1 MVPVV
6 APRCRAARP
15 APRLAHTVAVVA
27 GLSALC
33 ACAVPPVAPP
43 SPATD
48 AFAAPVAVAA
58 GSGGAQL
65 LLRVPGGSPG
75 RPACEQKPGVDA
87 WCDPLPPGVL
97 ARLGTERFPEAALAR
112 VAAAP
117 DGRFYA
123 SADHDHVVVWDAASG
138 LPLRAIPVGGSAGL
152 AFAGDATRL
161 VAAESD
167 ELSVVETATG
177 KILVHY
183 ERRDERW
190 AGGPGGAL
198 DAVSWITDLAVSG
211 AHIALGSCARRGD
224 EPVVVLDLDGRQVA
238 RLALGEPRE
247 DTSLDVTCADAVAL
261 AGGGALLAAGRS
273 GLALWQERDW
283 RAAGE
288 PTHRLPLDFGSLQGL
303 AFSPDGRWLAVA
315 GSGEAV
321 NALALA
327 ERRVGRSYGL
337 LRGGGSGSAF
347 APVYSPDGARFAVAY
362 RDAVRLF
369 AADTGREER
378 RIADIVSRSAV
389 FAPDGRTLVAG
400 FGRPSV
406 LGRVD
411 LATGARLPP
420 FDVAQHATP
429 PSVAYA
435 PDGARLATTSHE
447 VLRLWAPESG
457 EPLAAFVLPAGPR
470 RLVGAAWAPD
480 GSRLAV
486 LDSDCGIHLL
496 DPAASEAEARLE
508 LAPLRGE
515 PRCAAPTG
523 VVWAPAGGAAGT
535 LLVTVADRT
544 LRRVDAA
551 AQREAAPLLLDSGQ
565 SSPPVLLAGGAR
577 ALVGVDHEGWLV
589 DVATGAVTR
598 KLRLDPSERIL
609 AVAAAREGATVAL
622 LLSDALVVADA
633 DSGAVRAWLEVPV
646 DVWTPTLDFAPD
658 GRSLVATS
666 RELALRWEL
675 GGGHPTRRVLAGERS
690 QAQSAALGPDGRL
703 AYAVD
708 DGTVLLVDPAG
719 GEP

>member
-6 APRCRAARP
+6 ATRCRAARP
-15 APRLAHTVAVVA
+15 APRLAHAAVAVA
-27 GLSALC
+27 GLCALG
-33 ACAVPPVAPP
+33 ACTVPPVAPP
-43 SPATD
+43 GAGPTAPEL
-48 AFAAPVAVAA
+48 AAPVVVAA
-58 GSGGAQL
+58 GSGRPQL
-65 LLRVPGGSPG
+65 LLRVPGGSSG
-75 RPACEQKPGVDA
+75 RPACERKPGLDA

-97 ARLGTERFPEAALAR
+97 GRLGTQRFPEAALQR

-138 LPLRAIPVGGSAGL
+138 LPLYAVAVGGSAGL
-152 AFAGDATRL
+152 AFTDDGARIA
-161 VAAESD
+161 AAESD

-177 KILVHY
+177 KILVHD

-190 AGGPGGAL
+190 TGGPAL
-198 DAVSWITDLAVSG
+198 DAVQWITDLAVGG
-211 AHIALGSCARRGD
+211 AHLALGTCTRRGG
-224 EPVVVLDLDGRQVA
+224 EPLVVLDLDGRLVA

-261 AGGGALLAAGRS
+261 AGGGALLAAGRRS
-273 GLALWQERDW
+273 LAVWQERDW

-288 PTHRLPLDFGSLQGL
+288 PTHRLALDFGSLRGL
-303 AFSPDGRWLAVA
+303 AFSPDGRWLAAA

-321 NALALA
+321 NASALA

-347 APVYSPDGARFAVAY
+347 APVYSPDGTRFAVAY
-362 RDAVRLF
+362 RDAVRVF

-378 RIADIVSRSAV
+378 RIGDIVSRSAV
-389 FAPDGRTLVAG
+389 FAPDGRTLIAG
-400 FGRPSV
+400 FGHPWV

-420 FDVAQHATP
+420 FDVAQHAVP
-429 PSVAYA
+429 PSVSYA
-435 PDGARLATTSHE
+435 PDGKRLATTSHE

-457 EPLAAFVLPAGPR
+457 EPLAAFVLPPGQA
-470 RLVGAAWAPD
+470 RLAGAAWAPD

-496 DPAASEAEARLE
+496 DPAATEAEARIQ

-515 PRCAAPTG
+515 TGCAGPTG
-523 VVWAPAGGAAGT
+523 VAWAPAGGTAGT
-535 LLVTVADRT
+535 LLVMLADRT
-544 LRRVDAA
+544 LRRVDLALR
-551 AQREAAPLLLDSGQ
+551 REAAPLLLDSGP
-565 SSPPVLLAGGAR
+565 SSAPVLLAGGAR

-598 KLRLDPSERIL
+598 KLRLEPGERIL

-646 DVWTPTLDFAPD
+646 DVWTPTLAFAPD

-675 GGGHPTRRVLAGERS
+675 GGGHPTWRVLPGERS

-703 AYAVD
+703 AYALD